1 MTVDQDFRDGL
12 LASIP
17 KLRAFAVSMTNDRAR
32 ADDLVQETLSRAW
45 ANQHQF
51 QAGTNLMAWLYTIL
65 RNELYSTMRRRRR
78 EVEDAE
84 GVHAARL
91 AVQPNQ
97 QSALDVT
104 NLREALTKLPPDQ
117 REALLLV
124 GAEGLSYEE
133 AAQICNVRVGT
144 VKSRVNR
151 ARTRLVQ
158 LLQVTD
164 EADFG
169 PDARTNAAMQYVGG
183 RRSGT

>member
-1 MTVDQDFRDGL
+1 MTVDQEFRDGL
-12 LASIP
+12 LGSIP

-104 NLREALTKLPPDQ
+104 NLKEALTKLPPDQ
-117 REALLLV
+117 RESLLLV

-158 LLQVTD
+158 LLQVTNED
-164 EADFG
+164 DFG
-169 PDARTNAAMQYVGG
+169 PDARTNAAMQHTG

>member
-1 MTVDQDFRDGL
+1 MTAEQEFRDGL
-12 LASIP
+12 LGSIP
-17 KLRAFAVSMTNDRAR
+17 KLRAFAISMTNDKAR

-51 QAGTNLMAWLYTIL
+51 QPGTNLMAWLYTIL

-78 EVEDAE
+78 EVEDAD
-84 GVHAARL
+84 GIHAARL

-97 QSALDVT
+97 QSALDVS
-104 NLREALTKLPPDQ
+104 NLRLALAKLPPDQ

-133 AAQICNVRVGT
+133 AAQICSVRVGT

-151 ARTRLVQ
+151 ARGRLTQ
-158 LLQVTD
+158 LLQVSD
-164 EADFG
+164 REDFG
-169 PDARTNAAMQYVGG
+169 PDARTNAALQQAG